1 MASVHDPPP
10 SDDSQD
16 LLDEAELVVRAQQGD
31 ERAFDLLY
39 EKYNNQISLYLTRMV
54 GNDNVG
60 NDLTQE
66 TFMRAWESLLTLR
79 KASRFKSWLYR
90 IATNIA
96 FNHQKRA
103 KTLIFTSL
111 EFYQEKADEATIEGF
126 EEIISETE
134 IIRQALAQ
142 VSPTYRPCL
151 ILYVVEELSQ
161 QQIADI
167 LEMKVNNVSKYVS
180 RGKEDLRQV
189 YYRLLNGPNS
199 TQGRPDK

>member
-10 SDDSQD
+10 SGGSQNPLDD
-16 LLDEAELVVRAQQGD
+16 AELVVRAQQGD
-31 ERAFDLLY
+31 ERAFDELY

-66 TFMRAWESLLTLR
+66 TFMKAWESLLTLR

-96 FNHQKRA
+96 LNHQKRS
-103 KTLIFTSL
+103 KTIIFTSL
-111 EFYQEKADEATIEGF
+111 EFHKEKANETITEGF

-199 TQGRPDK
+199 AKRRQDK